1 MEKYRKYHIEDFVQ
15 DLYFRKWVLGKLPQ
29 ENLNWENWLNKNPEK
44 QTLIDEAKS
53 LVIASQIEEIE
64 MPTNK
69 IQQSIDEILNHI
81 ETPTIPFYQQNWFRA
96 AAVVLLL
103 FTVGLV
109 LEKTSIVS
117 FLNAEKIRTETEN
130 NGIEPLNLTLS
141 DGSKVSLKKGSKLEV
156 STDFG
161 EQTRTVFLTGEAFF
175 EVQKDPQHPFL
186 VYAGGVVTKVLG
198 TSFNIRAYKGEA
210 NTKVAVRTGHV
221 TVYQEEKVGVKNNTH
236 PEQILLTPN
245 QQVVFEKKEEKLVKM
260 LVEKP
265 IIIVPSIEK
274 KSFEYDE
281 TPITKVLTQ
290 LENAYGVKIIFD
302 ADLLA
307 NCNLTASF
315 SNEPL
320 FDKMDIICET
330 IHARYEIADGQIV
343 IYAKGCK

>member
-1 MEKYRKYHIEDFVQ
+1 
-15 DLYFRKWVLGKLPQ
+15 
-29 ENLNWENWLNKNPEK
+29 
-44 QTLIDEAKS
+44 
-53 LVIASQIEEIE
+53 
-64 MPTNK
+64 
-69 IQQSIDEILNHI
+69 
-81 ETPTIPFYQQNWFRA
+81 
-96 AAVVLLL
+96 
-103 FTVGLV
+103 
-109 LEKTSIVS
+109 
-117 FLNAEKIRTETEN
+117 
-130 NGIEPLNLTLS
+130 
-141 DGSKVSLKKGSKLEV
+141 
-156 STDFG
+156 
-161 EQTRTVFLTGEAFF
+161 
-175 EVQKDPQHPFL
+175 
-186 VYAGGVVTKVLG
+186 
-198 TSFNIRAYKGEA
+198 
-210 NTKVAVRTGHV
+210 
-221 TVYQEEKVGVKNNTH
+221 
-236 PEQILLTPN
+236 
-245 QQVVFEKKEEKLVKM
+245 M